1 MPWFSFGSGPDKV
14 GEFVGKMADSASA
27 GWGAQALDKLGVAQ
41 GPSGQTVSQQINSA
55 GKDIGPVASGLADA
69 AGYMAGPGK
78 LALGEKIGAKLGS
91 GLLARMGGA
100 AAENA
105 GASVAGT
112 MGHGDYDVGDNLKA
126 LAFGGVTGAAGGAL
140 TRGAR
145 AGDVSPTAGLE
156 ADASSLYAP
165 LNKTQYPTP
174 AVERVLNKVSVPQG
188 MQANISNKLSDQ
200 IDRVQSIVAQGGK
213 TTASDI
219 AGFRR
224 SLLNAATNDTDM
236 KIAGQYVSALENGVG
251 PQMTAKIAEAN
262 AASNTAKTSADI
274 DDWITQLKRDP
285 GKVPD
290 AVNSAITNSPG
301 FYKGVMPQLQDVA
314 NSKPGIWSKV
324 ADKAVGTVG
333 GALID
338 ATANYMG
345 GGSPLSGALAG
356 GATGLL
362 LGHGAGQLRAG
373 NLSDKLAAARH
384 FNATGEKLP
393 PSAFSQGFG
402 PLSTGVGYGRQA
414 LAGLGASGMFAQSP

>member
-1 MPWFSFGSGPDKV
+1 M
-14 GEFVGKMADSASA
+14 
-27 GWGAQALDKLGVAQ
+27 
-41 GPSGQTVSQQINSA
+41 
-55 GKDIGPVASGLADA
+55 
-69 AGYMAGPGK
+69 
-78 LALGEKIGAKLGS
+78 
-91 GLLARMGGA
+91 
-100 AAENA
+100 
-105 GASVAGT
+105 
-112 MGHGDYDVGDNLKA
+112 
-126 LAFGGVTGAAGGAL
+126 
-140 TRGAR
+140 
-145 AGDVSPTAGLE
+145 
-156 ADASSLYAP
+156 
-165 LNKTQYPTP
+165 
-174 AVERVLNKVSVPQG
+174 
-188 MQANISNKLSDQ
+188 
-200 IDRVQSIVAQGGK
+200 
-213 TTASDI
+213 
-219 AGFRR
+219 
-224 SLLNAATNDTDM
+224 LNAATNDTDM